1 MMEHKDIAT
10 KNSKQQELDEQNV
23 SSHEKKYGPVNR
35 RQYEKGLWIIERNR
49 ELLQA
54 LADYDNS
61 GL

>member
-1 MMEHKDIAT
+1 MRYKDIVT
-10 KNSKQQELDEQNV
+10 EDSKQQELDEQNV
-23 SSHEKKYGPVNR
+23 SSHEKKYGPMNR
-35 RQYEKGLWIIERNR
+35 EQYEKGLRIIDRNR